1 MEQYRP
7 LAGITVVELATFV
20 AAPYATR
27 AMADW
32 GANVIKIE
40 SPKGDPMRMM
50 GGLLNMPT
58 DNERENPAYD
68 QQNANKRGIVLN
80 LKNPEGM
87 AVLHRL
93 LAKADVFVT
102 NNRQEAL
109 ERMGL
114 SYEQLSPR
122 YPALVYGQV
131 SGYGENGPD
140 KDRPGFDF
148 TSYYARGGISGTL
161 YEKGTSPLLT
171 VAAFG
176 DQQVSLA
183 LLSGLCAALFQAK
196 RTGKGEKVSVS
207 LYQTALYCMCHMIAS
222 SQYGKN
228 PYPRSRLDTANPFQA
243 AYPTKDGRWIQGAVN
258 AYDKEYARIC
268 RLVGREDLAEDQRYN
283 TFQKVKDNPRPF
295 ILELDQAF
303 RQKTA
308 DEWVKIFDEADLPFD
323 KEMLWE
329 EILEDPQAWG
339 DDDLCR
345 VEGYPLHEK
354 LGTSRVLVRSP
365 VKFRNMGL
373 PPYEKGP
380 RIGEHTRQILAEAG
394 LSREEI
400 QRLWDSGAI
409 QCSQTT

>member
-1 MEQYRP
+1 MELDFRP
-7 LAGITVVELATFV
+7 LSGVTVVELATFV
-20 AAPYATR
+20 AAPYAAR

-32 GANVIKIE
+32 GASVIKIE

-58 DNERENPAYD
+58 DDEQENPAYD
-68 QQNANKRGIVLN
+68 QQNANKKGIVLN
-80 LKNPEGM
+80 LKHPDGM

-93 LAKADVFVT
+93 LSTADVFVT

-114 SYEQLSPR
+114 SYEQLSQK

-131 SGYGENGPD
+131 SGYGEKGPD

-148 TSYYARGGISGTL
+148 TAYYARGGISGTL
-161 YEKGTSPLLT
+161 YEKDTSPLLT

-183 LLSGLCAALFQAK
+183 LAAGVCAALFNAK
-196 RTGKGEKVSVS
+196 RTGRGEKVSVS

-258 AYDKEYARIC
+258 AYDKEYDRIC
-268 RLVGREDLAEDQRYN
+268 RLLGREDLVGDERYN

-295 ILELDQAF
+295 IQELDKAF

-308 DEWVKIFDEADLPFD
+308 DEWVDIFDEADLPFD

-339 DDDLCR
+339 DDDLCK
-345 VEGYPLHEK
+345 VEGYPPHEK
-354 LGTSRVLVRSP
+354 LGTARTLVRSP
-365 VKFRNMGL
+365 VKFLRMGL

-380 RIGEHTRQILAEAG
+380 RIGQHTGQVLRDLGYTE
-394 LSREEI
+394 EEI
-400 QRLWDSGAI
+400 QALVEEGAI
-409 QCSQTT
+409 K